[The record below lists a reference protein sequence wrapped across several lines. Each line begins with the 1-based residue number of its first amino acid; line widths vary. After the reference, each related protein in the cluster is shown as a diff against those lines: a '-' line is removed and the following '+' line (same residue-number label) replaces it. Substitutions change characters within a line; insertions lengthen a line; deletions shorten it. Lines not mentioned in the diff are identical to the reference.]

1 MSLLAIILDVT
12 LIFDMTFPN
21 VPCGSGSKSLQ
32 SHSQVDFG
40 GGGGTDSDQC
50 LLQRCLENAQSSF
63 PTPSLAWVGKFLRF
77 CTLVLQAGSCSAPSL
92 EA

>member
-1 MSLLAIILDVT
+1 MSLVTIILDVT

-40 GGGGTDSDQC
+40 AGGDRQC
-50 LLQRCLENAQSSF
+50 PVSPAEMSGKVPRAVF
-63 PTPSLAWVGKFLRF
+63 PSLGWVGKFQSF